1 MVFSPDADA
10 DIMLGTASAPRHNY
24 DEELIGGESTADGD
38 VINEDLSSLDDL
50 LASVVSQEAA
60 DDEEEDY

>member
-1 MVFSPDADA
+1 
-10 DIMLGTASAPRHNY
+10 MLGTASAPRHNF
-24 DEELIGGESTADGD
+24 DEELIGGGESTADGD